1 MTPEL
6 ASKRLYIV
14 DLAQRQLAMECGST
28 AMHALTYRV
37 LAKLLRQA
45 AAGLPEPALRQLF
58 ATLSANNLALL
69 DEALQARHFDQH
81 GRLRG
86 TLAAPCQAVWL
97 AGAGAPAPAAVP
109 LKPAK
114 TRRLPSVGNDL
125 PQARGRIDTTGRV
138 SSQRRMA
145 AGRCVRRQPGGV
157 HG

>member
-1 MTPEL
+1 MNSARVAPAMTPEL

-37 LAKLLRQA
+37 LAKRLRQA

-58 ATLSANNLALL
+58 ATLGANSLALL

-81 GRLRG
+81 GRLRD

-97 AGAGAPAPAAVP
+97 A
-109 LKPAK
+109 L
-114 TRRLPSVGNDL
+114 
-125 PQARGRIDTTGRV
+125 QARLLLP
-138 SSQRRMA
+138 RR
-145 AGRCVRRQPGGV
+145 
-157 HG
+157 

>member
-37 LAKLLRQA
+37 LAKRLRQA
-45 AAGLPEPALRQLF
+45 AAGLPEPALRRLF
-58 ATLSANNLALL
+58 ATLGANSLALL
-69 DEALQARHFDQH
+69 EEALQARHFDQH

-97 AGAGAPAPAAVP
+97 A
-109 LKPAK
+109 LQS
-114 TRRLPSVGNDL
+114 RLLL
-125 PQARGRIDTTGRV
+125 PPRG
-138 SSQRRMA
+138 
-145 AGRCVRRQPGGV
+145 
-157 HG
+157 